1 MLSMRFDKFIS
12 AMTLMAQKRNI
23 ESKDVHYKVNYNDEF
38 NLIRIS
44 VSSKYNNRVGVVI
57 MSQDEFNKNLE
68 TWSELEI
75 GERLI
80 EIALHKMMEGKK

>member
-1 MLSMRFDKFIS
+1 MMSMRFDKFIS

-23 ESKDVHYKVNYNDEF
+23 ESKDVHYEVNYNDEF

-75 GERLI
+75 AERLI

>member
-1 MLSMRFDKFIS
+1 MMSLRFDKFIS
-12 AMTLMAQKRNI
+12 AMTLMAQKRNL
-23 ESKDVHYKVNYNDEF
+23 ESKDVHYEVNYNDEF

-75 GERLI
+75 AERLI

>member
-1 MLSMRFDKFIS
+1 MSMRFDKFIS

-23 ESKDVHYKVNYNDEF
+23 ESKDVHYEVNYNDEF

-75 GERLI
+75 AERLI